1 MRVSPQQLLKKF
13 LEPVSESVR
22 LCILVGKII
31 QAPIPVEKCRI
42 LATGWGD
49 IRMSYNDKRIIINSR
64 QPKENE
70 FVMVENVQMNDSWVR
85 QLMDYIDKN
94 SNLSVEWI
102 DREHFVERSMMG
114 FKLVKKDEWR
124 LEGPIKTRL

>member
-1 MRVSPQQLLKKF
+1 
-13 LEPVSESVR
+13 
-22 LCILVGKII
+22 
-31 QAPIPVEKCRI
+31 
-42 LATGWGD
+42 
-49 IRMSYNDKRIIINSR
+49 MSYNDKRIIINSR

-102 DREHFVERSMMG
+102 DRDHFVEPSMMG
-114 FKLVKKDEWR
+114 FRLVKKTKIEPTIKEDE
-124 LEGPIKTRL
+124 EIPF